1 MDDANMGQI
10 PQQARANQR
19 ITAAAFAAKYKSK
32 RECYTFLAVD
42 VQAYLP
48 AYDTITVYFL
58 KDLVS
63 GAKKSKYIPCA
74 DFYAV
79 LFQ

>member
-1 MDDANMGQI
+1 M
-10 PQQARANQR
+10 
-19 ITAAAFAAKYKSK
+19 TAAAFAAKYKSK

-48 AYDTITVYFL
+48 AYDTITIYFL

-63 GAKKSKYIPCA
+63 GAKKSKYI
-74 DFYAV
+74 
-79 LFQ
+79 LFDEFTAILLQ